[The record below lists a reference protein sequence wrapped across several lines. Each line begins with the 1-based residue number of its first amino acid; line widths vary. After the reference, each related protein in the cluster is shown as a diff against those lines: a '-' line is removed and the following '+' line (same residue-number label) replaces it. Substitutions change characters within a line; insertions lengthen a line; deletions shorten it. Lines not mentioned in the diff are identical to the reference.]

1 MSCSNSLNR
10 LNNSSTNTRREQNK
24 YCAVKSCKY
33 FHGTK
38 EFGVEVHMF
47 RYISKCFKIIN
58 VVRIIFYHFNL
69 IHLFRFPKDEI
80 LSNEWKKAVGID
92 INTIVLG
99 RICIEHFKKTH
110 FQRNDKYHVI
120 LKPNVIPSVFPNQ
133 NELNE
138 NSSNNEVEIRLN
150 KECLQCTQKDKS
162 LADIQQKY
170 QDQIKTIETKII
182 TLKSS
187 LKKARNRAY
196 YLDSCNSKL
205 NTAISH
211 LKEDKIIDEKLSKAI
226 EVSSNYFNIRS
237 YCNS

>member
-1 MSCSNSLNR
+1 MSCSNS

-24 YCAVKSCKY
+24 CCAVKSCKY

-47 RYISKCFKIIN
+47 RYIYNTIDGFKIIN

-99 RICIEHFKKTH
+99 RICIEHFKKTD
-110 FQRNDKYHVI
+110 FQRNDKYHVT

-138 NSSNNEVEIRLN
+138 NSSNSEVEIRLN
-150 KECLQCTQKDKS
+150 NECLQCTQKDES
-162 LADIQQKY
+162 LAVIQQKY
-170 QDQIKTIETKII
+170 QDQIKTMDSKII

-211 LKEDKIIDEKLSKAI
+211 LKEEKIIDEKLSKAI
-226 EVSSNYFNIRS
+226 EVSSNY
-237 YCNS
+237 CNS